1 MKFIIKSS
9 ILFPKIL
16 LNYNCK
22 DEEKSGSG
30 KGSCGGNIDKK
41 SADSIKWTETES
53 FSKLFEDWKTGR
65 FTPSDEDLEL
75 KEIIKEQGFDKKPK
89 SIPES
94 ELNQIIASG
103 GPELYRGFSSE
114 QTSDQFKNGEYYIG
128 KGLYGN
134 GTYAAGNPDSAKL
147 YGTNILHMT
156 LDKSARIITEERLHQ
171 EQQEFIDIM
180 ESQKKYTPES
190 EESDNKIGLLIH
202 LAMDNGRF
210 AALKGYDAIKLGHG
224 NTIILNRGKILIS
237 DQEQKSVSYSKSN
250 LAKSR
255 NKIKSNESY
264 LSEVYEFMKQNYNCP
279 DSEKTGS
286 GPGSCSGTSDKVE
299 SNESPLKSLPKVDI
313 DAIKQK
319 YRDSDPWGNNEA
331 YHELSKVFIRE
342 QFKPTQGTQQP
353 SYESALKTSIEL
365 MEENPKEFH
374 DAITLGYTQDARD
387 ITKLLKE
394 HPDLPVGK
402 HYEYKGVDGIREYAK
417 DLGVAIPKYYSNH
430 PDFKEFN
437 GQDNLE
443 AIGQDVLTAN
453 TIEKMDNLFA
463 KSKISDPITVY
474 SGVDPRYF
482 DTLPKDVG
490 DQFEITSFISASR
503 NESTGKGFASYALKQ
518 AQEGWSATDRSE
530 WKPGQKYEGQEKTL
544 IELQLSPGTKAI
556 ATEPAQAFAWTV
568 YNKPDK
574 WGPQSKIRNKETDS
588 QEELIINRKTRFE
601 VVGMKT
607 SGKLKR
613 LIVKTI

>member
-1 MKFIIKSS
+1 MKIKINSK
-9 ILFPKIL
+9 FKINL
-16 LNYNCK
+16 
-22 DEEKSGSG
+22 
-30 KGSCGGNIDKK
+30 
-41 SADSIKWTETES
+41 
-53 FSKLFEDWKTGR
+53 
-65 FTPSDEDLEL
+65 
-75 KEIIKEQGFDKKPK
+75 
-89 SIPES
+89 
-94 ELNQIIASG
+94 
-103 GPELYRGFSSE
+103 
-114 QTSDQFKNGEYYIG
+114 
-128 KGLYGN
+128 
-134 GTYAAGNPDSAKL
+134 
-147 YGTNILHMT
+147 
-156 LDKSARIITEERLHQ
+156 
-171 EQQEFIDIM
+171 
-180 ESQKKYTPES
+180 
-190 EESDNKIGLLIH
+190 
-202 LAMDNGRF
+202 
-210 AALKGYDAIKLGHG
+210 IKL
-224 NTIILNRGKILIS
+224 NW
-237 DQEQKSVSYSKSN
+237 
-250 LAKSR
+250 
-255 NKIKSNESY
+255 
-264 LSEVYEFMKQNYNCP
+264 NCP

-568 YNKPDK
+568 YNKPEK